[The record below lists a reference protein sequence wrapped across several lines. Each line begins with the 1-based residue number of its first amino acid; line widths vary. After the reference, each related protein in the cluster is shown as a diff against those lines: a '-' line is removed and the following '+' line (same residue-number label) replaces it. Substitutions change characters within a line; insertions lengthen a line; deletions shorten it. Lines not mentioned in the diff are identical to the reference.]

1 MKHYEFPLLL
11 CTAIVSGCNQMNT
24 ASSTAMAPSRPSPG
38 YVRLLNLSKDDVFL
52 DYKNRH
58 VFSGVS
64 SMNISRSA
72 PVGTGLVTLKIQI
85 QEKSVSLRTNLRSG
99 AGSTIILMPDGSKK
113 FIENEMRYASAGSNL
128 HVVPVSVGGKM
139 PESIHLDGSGS
150 RDIKVK
156 DGLIS
161 LPLGTYQCPDGS
173 QLRIKP
179 TTFSGRM
186 RLTKNRYQPN
196 NLPPK
201 VSLIKTFRFRLKEPL
216 IVLANACKAHSY
228 VVERQADDSLRNH
241 VLVRQRRRSTTD
253 HSMGDHLAST
263 TVPTFTST
271 IKVVFLGHS

>member
-161 LPLGTYQCPDGS
+161 LPLGTYKCPDGS
-173 QLRIKP
+173 DIVIGEKIAFSLFIVATPDKTYYILGKNAADEKP
-179 TTFSGRM
+179 
-186 RLTKNRYQPN
+186 
-196 NLPPK
+196 
-201 VSLIKTFRFRLKEPL
+201 VS
-216 IVLANACKAHSY
+216 AQQSAA
-228 VVERQADDSLRNH
+228 
-241 VLVRQRRRSTTD
+241 
-253 HSMGDHLAST
+253 
-263 TVPTFTST
+263 
-271 IKVVFLGHS
+271 